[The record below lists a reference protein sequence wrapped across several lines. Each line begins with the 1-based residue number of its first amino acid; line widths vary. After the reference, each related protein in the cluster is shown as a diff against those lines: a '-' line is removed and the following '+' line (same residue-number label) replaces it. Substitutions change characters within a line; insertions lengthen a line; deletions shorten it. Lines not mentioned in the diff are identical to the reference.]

1 MGKEEERTETMGSQL
16 IIIGNGFD
24 LECGLKSSYGDFFK
38 HLADKSPT
46 TRNTKDNIWNHIF
59 KFLHDANLVV
69 RFFHDNKYLLN
80 NDEWIRNLVAKIDS
94 TPVQVPSDEQIQKD
108 CDKQVHNNF
117 NKWVRENFDEQTKK
131 EFANQREEI
140 LSAWKQAN
148 FDDWEQKDPDS
159 WKDVESVIRDWTT
172 GILTAPNR
180 DIGTTDALKDIQ
192 WIIERLLSDDIN
204 NIAVTSLIRRLLDNP
219 DETSSSNPLVW
230 VKRVHDLLRRYSI
243 PLKELLNWVRGKQIV
258 PRTSVA
264 DILLPELTTFESEFM
279 DYMRSEAW
287 YNPRYQQ
294 RARRLYRLISS
305 TDAPSPVNDYVL
317 SFNYTRPNTAGFTGI
332 RCWRN
337 VHGSLEDG
345 NAIFGFDITD
355 LQPEQRKSHDLIR
368 FTKTYRV
375 LQLPQNPTGQPKLL
389 EPVTGGGSFG
399 AIKVY
404 GHSLDR
410 ADYSYFKAI
419 FDCVDLY
426 SSNVKLFFFYPANR
440 EDIGA
445 GLYQSVSDLLTDYG
459 DEMPDR
465 GKGRNL
471 MHRLL
476 LQDRLSV
483 IPLDTST
490 IK

>member
-1 MGKEEERTETMGSQL
+1 MGNQL

-24 LECGLKSSYGDFFK
+24 RACGLKSSYDDFFK
-38 HLADKSPT
+38 YLADRSST
-46 TRNTKDNIWNHIF
+46 AENNEDNIWNHIF
-59 KFLHDANLVV
+59 KFLHDANVLVH
-69 RFFHDNKYLLN
+69 FFRSNQFLFDGQKPKIVGYEIGTNYNIWKQKSL
-80 NDEWIRNLVAKIDS
+80 DEWIQKNL
-94 TPVQVPSDEQIQKD
+94 
-108 CDKQVHNNF
+108 DKWAQT
-117 NKWVRENFDEQTKK
+117 NFDEQTQKD
-131 EFANQREEI
+131 FATQRPEI
-140 LSAWKQAN
+140 FSDWKLAN
-148 FDDWEQKDPDS
+148 YDDWESENPDS
-159 WKDVESVIRDWTT
+159 WKDVESVIRDWTA
-172 GILTAPNR
+172 GMLTAPNR

-192 WIIERLLSDDIN
+192 WIIGHLLTSDLGVTILIERLFGGRDKWPLPNLS
-204 NIAVTSLIRRLLDNP
+204 VLD
-219 DETSSSNPLVW
+219 
-230 VKRVHDLLRRYSI
+230 KRVRDLLRRYSI
-243 PLKELLNWVRGKQIV
+243 PLKELLDWCSDRWLFS
-258 PRTSVA
+258 TASAA
-264 DILLPELTTFESEFM
+264 DILFSELRKFESEFM
-279 DYMRSEAW
+279 DYMRSEFG

-337 VHGSLEDG
+337 VHGSLGED

-355 LQPEQRKSHDLIR
+355 LQPEQRKDHDLIR

-375 LQLPQNPTGQPKLL
+375 LQLPQKTTGQSKVL
-389 EPVTGGGSFG
+389 EPVTGGGSFD

-404 GHSLDR
+404 GHSLDQ

-426 SSNVKLFFFYPANR
+426 SSNVKLFFFYPATR

-445 GLYQSVSDLLTDYG
+445 GLYQAVSDLLTDYG
-459 DEMPDR
+459 DEMPDE

-483 IPLDTST
+483 TPLDAC
-490 IK
+490 